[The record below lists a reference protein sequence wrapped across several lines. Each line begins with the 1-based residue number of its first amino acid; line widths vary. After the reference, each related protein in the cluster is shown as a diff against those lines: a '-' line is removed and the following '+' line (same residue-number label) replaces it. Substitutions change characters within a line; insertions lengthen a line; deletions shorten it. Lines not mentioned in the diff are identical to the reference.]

1 MANKVTMILFVPLIS
16 LLLLFSACTSTK
28 PGPFVLEKGDVGQWE
43 KRVVQVVAEPERA
56 AKLKR
61 LGREL
66 IVVSEAIRH
75 DIDEL
80 GAKIATLNKKFDANG
95 DEFREILNEFR
106 QKRNPKYE
114 QYRDLL
120 FAMRGEVDAQEW
132 KELLQ

>member
-1 MANKVTMILFVPLIS
+1 MTNKVTMILFVPLIS

-28 PGPFVLEKGDVGQWE
+28 PGPFVLEEGDVGQWE

-80 GAKIATLNKKFDANG
+80 GAKIATLNKKFDADG